1 MNQAVKLPGSN
12 SEELL
17 QAFHA
22 QIALIQ
28 SEIMQKIM
36 AAQASGDT
44 DAIIMLSQAMQEQM
58 QNLTEDYQQ
67 QMSMLYGSSSSS
79 PYSFPCSVNLD
90 ATVYDGDRDGFMEFE
105 KDPHIQRALAEFEER
120 HGNFNSRKQLLKTSL
135 KLTPKIAPNIY
146 AIGNHCKKVLGMEDT
161 NIEFYVYQ
169 DDRFNASI
177 YPPNNDRIIIILS
190 SGLMER
196 FKDDEIAFVIG
207 HELGHTLF
215 NHYKYPARALMDIGE
230 SYLSPM
236 HAIKLFSWGRAAELS
251 ADRIGL
257 ICCQDFTAA
266 ARAFFKLSSGITS
279 DSLEFRLEEYVNQF
293 IDLSAEMAGDEMD
306 PQDWYSTHP
315 FSPLRI
321 KALEIFNRSETYH
334 RLTNCAP
341 NFNISEEEMEQE
353 IAQFMSLMEPSHL
366 DKNAEVGGEIHRFL
380 FLSGYL
386 IAMAD
391 GEVADDEVQTL
402 GRIVDREIFADC
414 LRTIQD
420 ASEDDMREEVAELA
434 EKLNTYLSP
443 MQKLNIIR
451 DICLIASADGNI
463 HRDEMETLYILCHL
477 LRIHPEFADQVIH
490 DSSAELD

>member
-1 MNQAVKLPGSN
+1 MNQAVMLQGGN

-17 QAFHA
+17 QAFHT
-22 QIALIQ
+22 QIANIQ
-28 SEIMQKIM
+28 GDMMQQIM
-36 AAQASGDT
+36 AAQMRGDT
-44 DAIIMLSQAMQEQM
+44 DAIVALSHSLQAQM
-58 QNLTEDYQQ
+58 QSLTEVYQQ
-67 QMSMLYGSSSSS
+67 QMSMIYGEVSSS
-79 PYSFPCSVNLD
+79 PYTFPCSVNLD
-90 ATVYDGDRDGFMEFE
+90 TVVYDGDRDGYLDFE
-105 KDPHIQRALAEFEER
+105 NDPNLQRAVSELEDR
-120 HGNFNSRKQLLKTSL
+120 HGNYNSRKQLLKTSL

-146 AIGNHCKKVLGMEDT
+146 SIGEHCKKVLGMDT

-177 YPPNNDRIIIILS
+177 YPPNNDRVIIILS

-196 FKDDEIAFVIG
+196 FKDDEISFVIG

-215 NHYKYPARALMDIGE
+215 NHYKYPARAIMDIGE
-230 SYLSPM
+230 GYLSPM

-266 ARAFFKLSSGITS
+266 ARAFFKLSSGITN
-279 DSLEFRLEEYVNQF
+279 DSLEFRLDEYVSQF
-293 IDLSAEMAGDEMD
+293 VDLSAEMAGDQMD

-321 KALEIFNRSETYH
+321 KALEIFHRSETYH
-334 RLTNCAP
+334 RLTNRAP
-341 NFNISEEEMEQE
+341 DFDISEADMEQE

-366 DKNAEVGGEIHRFL
+366 DKNAEVGSEVHTFL

-386 IAMAD
+386 IAMSD
-391 GEVADDEVQTL
+391 GKVDDNEIQAL
-402 GRIVDREIFADC
+402 GRIVDKEIFADC

-420 ASEDDMREEVAELA
+420 ASEDDMRETVSELA

-443 MQKLNIIR
+443 MQKLNVIR
-451 DICLIASADGNI
+451 DICLIASADGDVHTN
-463 HRDEMETLYILCHL
+463 EMATLYNLCHL

-490 DSSAELD
+490 DSQSELD

>member
-1 MNQAVKLPGSN
+1 MNQAIRLQGNN

-22 QIALIQ
+22 QIASIQ
-28 SEIMQKIM
+28 TDMMQQIMS
-36 AAQASGDT
+36 AQANGNMDSM
-44 DAIIMLSQAMQEQM
+44 IELSQSMQEQM
-58 QNLTEDYQQ
+58 QSLTDAYQQ
-67 QMSMLYGSSSSS
+67 QMTALFSDAPAS
-79 PYSFPCSVNLD
+79 PYQFACSVNLD
-90 ATVYDGDRDGFMEFE
+90 ATVYDGDRDGFLEFE
-105 KDPHIQRALAEFEER
+105 QDPNIQRALAEFEER
-120 HGNFNSRKQLLKTSL
+120 HGNYNSRKQLLKTSL

-146 AIGNHCKKVLGMEDT
+146 AIGEHCKKVLGMDT

-177 YPPNNDRIIIILS
+177 YPPSNDRVIIILS

-215 NHYKYPARALMDIGE
+215 NHYKYPARALMDIGDG
-230 SYLSPM
+230 YLSPM

-266 ARAFFKLSSGITS
+266 ARAFFKLSSGITN
-279 DSLEFRLEEYVNQF
+279 DSLEFRLDEYVSQF
-293 IDLSAEMAGDEMD
+293 VDLSAEMAGDQMD

-321 KALEIFNRSETYH
+321 KALEIFHRSETYH
-334 RLTNCAP
+334 RLTNRAP
-341 NFNISEEEMEQE
+341 DFSISEEEMEQE

-391 GEVADDEVQTL
+391 GDVEDSEVQTL

-414 LRTIQD
+414 LRAIQD
-420 ASEDDMREEVAELA
+420 ASEDDMREEVADLA

-443 MQKLNIIR
+443 MQKLNVIR
-451 DICLIASADGNI
+451 DICLIASADGDVHQN
-463 HRDEMETLYILCHL
+463 EMETLYILCHL

-490 DSSAELD
+490 DSQSELD